1 MLGIGCF
8 LLSKSGKVQAMENEN
23 HYKSRTKK
31 KKEAEELQK
40 LGLELSTLSVQ
51 QLIRI
56 NIPENLRTALIDGK
70 SITSNIAGRRHR
82 QFIGALMRD
91 VDPDIIH
98 KALLEA
104 KDEAAAALQI
114 EKSTWLWIDRLLFGN
129 TTDIETLISE
139 YPGLERQRLKQLI
152 RNIKNAKNGSKA
164 TKARKALEQLIL
176 NQIRP

>member
-1 MLGIGCF
+1 
-8 LLSKSGKVQAMENEN
+8 MENEN
-23 HYKSRTKK
+23 HYKSKTEK

-40 LGLELSTLSVQ
+40 LGLELTTLSVQ
-51 QLIRI
+51 QLERI

-104 KDEAAAALQI
+104 KDEATATSRI
-114 EKSTWLWIDRLLFGN
+114 EKTSLLWVDRLLLGD

-139 YPGLERQRLKQLI
+139 YPGFERQRLKQLI
-152 RNIKNAKNGSKA
+152 RNIKKAKNGSKA
-164 TKARKALEQLIL
+164 TKARKALEQLII
-176 NQIRP
+176 NQIKP